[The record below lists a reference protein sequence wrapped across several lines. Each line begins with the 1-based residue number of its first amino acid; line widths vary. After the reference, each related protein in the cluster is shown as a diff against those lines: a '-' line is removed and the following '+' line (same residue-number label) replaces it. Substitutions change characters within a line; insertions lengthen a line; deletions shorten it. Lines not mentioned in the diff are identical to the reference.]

1 MQYPIFVQNPAESH
15 FTASVI
21 GMPTCVAEG
30 HTEAEALAKAEILLD
45 EQLAKGKIFMVDRP
59 TSDLPKK
66 SSHAALMGYGMFKD
80 DPTFDDFLERMA
92 EFRQQADRE
101 FVTLDLATTPANG
114 HSQTPHPW
122 MKFAGGL
129 ADDPDFEEFVT
140 EMQRERE
147 LEDQA

>member
-1 MQYPIFVQNPAESH
+1 MQYQIFVQNPTESH

-59 TSDLPKK
+59 TSDVPKK
-66 SSHAALMGYGMFKD
+66 SSHAALIGHGMFKD

-92 EFRQQADRE
+92 EVRQRADRQE
-101 FVTLDLATTPANG
+101 A
-114 HSQTPHPW
+114 
-122 MKFAGGL
+122 
-129 ADDPDFEEFVT
+129 
-140 EMQRERE
+140 EM
-147 LEDQA
+147 D